1 MIPLVKKTLLCAGLI
16 GTDFLYGAKS
26 FVSGGAS
33 SGTRHK
39 TLTTGESLAYIESV
53 YTDYLHY
60 GGLRPQDLVGKR
72 VLEIGPGDNY
82 GVALRFIADGA
93 AQVTCCDRFHVRR
106 EVSRQEAIYEALYAK
121 LSSEQRR
128 TLGDDFRDVAVR
140 MPSQNSRLHVIDD
153 VAVEDA
159 AKKIT
164 GTKFDLIVSRAV
176 MEHVRDIAAAFS
188 AMTALLSPEGVLL
201 HKIDL
206 RDHGM
211 FSARGFPDL
220 EFLTLS
226 DFLYRCM
233 SVRSGRPNRARLS
246 DYLRILGELGCDA
259 KIFVSRLAGIP
270 TEILPHVPLALLPQV
285 VSDVSRREVAR
296 VRPRLTKRFAS
307 HSDEDLM
314 VTGLFLVARGT
325 KES

>member
-1 MIPLVKKTLLCAGLI
+1 MIPFVKKTLLCVGLI

-39 TLTTGESLAYIESV
+39 TLTTGESLAYIERV
-53 YTDYLHY
+53 YVDYLHY
-60 GGLRPQDLVGKR
+60 GGLRPQDLAGKR

-93 AQVTCCDRFHVRR
+93 AQVTCCDRFRVRR
-106 EVSRQEAIYEALYAK
+106 DTSRQNAIYEALYAT

-128 TLGDDFRDVAVR
+128 TLGDDFRDIAAR
-140 MPSQNSRLHVIDD
+140 LPSQDPRLRVVDE

-176 MEHVRDIAAAFS
+176 MEHVGDVATAFS
-188 AMTALLSPEGVLL
+188 SMAALLSKGGVLL

-220 EFLTLS
+220 EFLTLPDS
-226 DFLYRCM
+226 LYRFM

-246 DYLRILGELGCDA
+246 DYLRILGELGFDSQ
-259 KIFVSRLAGIP
+259 IFVSRLAGVAA
-270 TEILPHVPLALLPQV
+270 EMLPHVPLVLLPKA

-296 VRPRLTKRFAS
+296 VRSRLTKRFAS
-307 HSDEDLM
+307 HPDEDLM
-314 VTGLFLVARGT
+314 VTGFFLVARH
-325 KES
+325 